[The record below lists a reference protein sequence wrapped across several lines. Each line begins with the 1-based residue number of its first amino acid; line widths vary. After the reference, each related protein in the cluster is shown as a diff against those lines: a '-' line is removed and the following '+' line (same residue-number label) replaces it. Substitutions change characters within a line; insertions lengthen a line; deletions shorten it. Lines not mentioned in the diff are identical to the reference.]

1 MLLQQ
6 TPQKQQQQNSAITL
20 VSSLEQ
26 ITLFYGFSMCFC
38 NLFLMMREDCCTHER
53 LGDLENVGWFVFAV
67 ILFFFLVL
75 SFFWV
80 FSSSSFSS
88 LGVLSIC

>member
-1 MLLQQ
+1 
-6 TPQKQQQQNSAITL
+6 
-20 VSSLEQ
+20 
-26 ITLFYGFSMCFC
+26 
-38 NLFLMMREDCCTHER
+38 MMREDCCTHER

-67 ILFFFLVL
+67 LLFFFLVL

-80 FSSSSFSS
+80 SSSSSSFSS